1 MQMNIILDKRT
12 VEMQEIENLKEI
24 VTESLNE
31 IRVLSRLS
39 NKESCQ
45 DFCLITSIKSDLSR
59 IQNFKKL
66 NVLLNLILKCQL

>member
-39 NKESCQ
+39 NKESC
-45 DFCLITSIKSDLSR
+45 
-59 IQNFKKL
+59 
-66 NVLLNLILKCQL
+66 